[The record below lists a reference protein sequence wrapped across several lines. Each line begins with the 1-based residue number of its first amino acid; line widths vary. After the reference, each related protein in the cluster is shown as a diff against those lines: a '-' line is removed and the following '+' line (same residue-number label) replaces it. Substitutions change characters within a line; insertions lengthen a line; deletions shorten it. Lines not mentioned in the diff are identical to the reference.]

1 MLTAGLVSIS
11 FRRKTPGQIVSL
23 CERAGLRAIEWG
35 GDVHVP
41 AGDERRARE
50 VLALTRSAGLS
61 VCSYGSYYRLDQPE
75 DGLLRALDSA
85 SALEAP
91 VMRVWAGSKGS
102 QALAGDERRALIERL
117 AWAEET
123 ARARGVAL
131 ALEYHPGT
139 LTDARESVRR
149 LLADIAPLD
158 CRLYWQPRWDWS
170 EEERL
175 ASLEDVR
182 GRLGHLHV
190 FSWTASGERLP
201 LQAGEA
207 MWRRV
212 FSGLS
217 GTRGALLEFVR
228 ADSDEQLLADAAC
241 LARML
246 EETRQS

>member
-23 CERAGLRAIEWG
+23 CERAGLRAVEWG

-50 VLALTRSAGLS
+50 VLALSRSAGLT
-61 VCSYGSYYRLDQPE
+61 VCSYGSYYRLDQPI

-85 SALEAP
+85 SALGAP

-102 QALAGDERRALIERL
+102 QELDEDGRSALIEQLER
-117 AWAEET
+117 AEE
-123 ARARGVAL
+123 AAKARGVSL

-139 LTDARESVRR
+139 LTDSRDSVRR
-149 LLADIAPLD
+149 LLAEIAPLA
-158 CRLYWQPRWDWS
+158 CGLYWQPRWDWS
-170 EEERL
+170 GEERL
-175 ASLEDVR
+175 ASLQDVR
-182 GRLGHLHV
+182 GRLSHLHV

-207 MWRRV
+207 MWRQV

-217 GTRGALLEFVR
+217 GTRCALLEFVR
-228 ADSDEQLLADAAC
+228 ADSDEQLLEDAAC
-241 LARML
+241 LTRML
-246 EETRQS
+246 EEAQKP